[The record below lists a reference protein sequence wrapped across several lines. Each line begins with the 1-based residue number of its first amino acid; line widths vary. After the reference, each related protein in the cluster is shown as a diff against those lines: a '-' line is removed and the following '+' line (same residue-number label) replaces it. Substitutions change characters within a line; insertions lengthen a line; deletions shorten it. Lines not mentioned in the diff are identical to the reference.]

1 MTIEYLLLHYWENGE
16 STVEIAKQCNVHP
29 NSVRRQ
35 ILKFWGKLRSKKE
48 AQELFL
54 QKNEHQRVGSSH
66 SEETKKQ
73 ISLSLKE
80 EK

>member
-1 MTIEYLLLHYWENGE
+1 MTIEYLSLHYWEMGE

-35 ILKFWGKLRSKKE
+35 IIKFWGKLRSKKE

-54 QKNEHQRVGSSH
+54 KNNKHQRIGSLH
-66 SEETKKQ
+66 SEETKTQ
-73 ISLSLKE
+73 ISLKLKGD
-80 EK
+80 K